1 MVETRPEMP
10 HGPIALGESQMG
22 GKHKYDTE
30 PDGGPDVSVH
40 GAGMPTITPA
50 KKVKA
55 NES

>member
-10 HGPIALGESQMG
+10 HGPIVLGESQME

-40 GAGMPTITPA
+40 GAGMPTIMPA